1 MESNWLEHEEEAVS
15 DAGQEAELGEFEA
28 RQRRMYERGKILVY
42 LIAGVNIL
50 FDIITPFLS
59 GEFKPGRSAVHLL
72 LNIALICGFSWARYL
87 NIAGGIL
94 SILMVIMALPQLL
107 QLPQV
112 PVGPVL
118 VLVLVT
124 LYCIVSTALLI
135 FSKSIKE
142 YLYQRRRG

>member
-1 MESNWLEHEEEAVS
+1 MESNWWEHEEEAVS

>member
-1 MESNWLEHEEEAVS
+1 MESNWQEHEEEAVS
-15 DAGQEAELGEFEA
+15 DAGQEAELEEFEA

-42 LIAGVNIL
+42 LIAGVDIL
-50 FDIITPFLS
+50 FSIITPFLS
-59 GEFKPGRSAVHLL
+59 GEFKPGRFAVHLL
-72 LNIALICGFSWARYL
+72 LSIGLICGFSWVRYL

-94 SILMVIMALPQLL
+94 SILMVIMAIPQLL

-142 YLYQRRRG
+142 YLYQRRAG